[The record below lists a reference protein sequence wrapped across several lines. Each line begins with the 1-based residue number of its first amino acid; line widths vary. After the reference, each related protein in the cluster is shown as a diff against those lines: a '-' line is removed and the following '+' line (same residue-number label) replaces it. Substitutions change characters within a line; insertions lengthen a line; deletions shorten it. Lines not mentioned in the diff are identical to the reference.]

1 MNAETDVRCLVIKYN
16 TKDICK
22 DLNNT
27 ITTFSFE
34 KYSADAFQ
42 GTFFAKD

>member
-34 KYSADAFQ
+34 KYSFNKNIYANM
-42 GTFFAKD
+42 